1 MRQARSIRDR
11 RSGLRRKPGVLAAAL
26 LAVIGIGFGV
36 AARSAARPGDPRD
49 LSDLT
54 TKIEDM
60 QASVQVTKLDSKELE
75 KIGKDFGV
83 TYRIRNLILQYKQ
96 PDKLRLT
103 GRIPVLGEAVLIM
116 NGAMRYYH
124 VPKLEKKVEDLEKS
138 PGKRLSLLEYSGVL
152 SPNTL
157 SYMQGRFVR
166 EEMQDGRAALV
177 YDMTYQGQEA
187 GSHYRLWIDPD
198 TRITRKREWY
208 DRENRLR
215 ATFFY
220 CDPQEVADG
229 IWLPSRVEVRNAE
242 GVTAAATTIRNVQI
256 NQGLSDDLFAIHP

>member
-1 MRQARSIRDR
+1 MRQERSTRDR
-11 RSGLRRKPGVLAAAL
+11 RSGLRRKSGVLAAAL
-26 LAVIGIGFGV
+26 LAAVGISIGI
-36 AARSAARPGDPRD
+36 AARSAARPGDPHN

-60 QASVQVTKLDSKELE
+60 QASVQVTKLDTKELE

-83 TYRIRNLILQYKQ
+83 TYRIRHLILQYKQ
-96 PDKLRLT
+96 PDKLRLS

-116 NGAMRYYH
+116 NGTTRYYK

-157 SYMQGRFVR
+157 SFMQGRFVR
-166 EEMQDGRAALV
+166 EERQDGRAALV
-177 YDMTYQGQEA
+177 YDLTYQGQES
-187 GSHYRLWIDPD
+187 GSHYRLWVDPD
-198 TRITRKREWY
+198 THITRKREWY
-208 DRENRLR
+208 DGENRLR

-220 CDPQEVADG
+220 GDPQEVADG
-229 IWLPSRVEVRNAE
+229 VWLPGRVEVRNAE
-242 GVTAAATTIRNVQI
+242 GVTAATLAIRNVQI
-256 NQGLSDDLFAIHP
+256 NQGLPDDLFAIQP